1 MHKRIFT
8 IKRDLN
14 LLKQKMETAGHFVYQ
29 GGMFSADKDFLAYV
43 NALDD
48 KSCVQDLNGNPVLIE
63 DIDENLFGNFLYT
76 QDVPDPDIM
85 IRTSGEQRISN
96 FLLWQICYTELFF
109 LDVLWPDLTEQHLSD
124 VILEYSKRDRRYG
137 K

>member
-29 GGMFSADKDFLAYV
+29 GGMFSADKAYLGYV

-48 KSCVQDLNGNPVLIE
+48 KSCVQDLNGNPVLIVY
-63 DIDENLFGNFLYT
+63 IDDFKFKVKSKHQEVMNELY
-76 QDVPDPDIM
+76 D
-85 IRTSGEQRISN
+85 
-96 FLLWQICYTELFF
+96 
-109 LDVLWPDLTEQHLSD
+109 
-124 VILEYSKRDRRYG
+124 EYK
-137 K
+137 KITT